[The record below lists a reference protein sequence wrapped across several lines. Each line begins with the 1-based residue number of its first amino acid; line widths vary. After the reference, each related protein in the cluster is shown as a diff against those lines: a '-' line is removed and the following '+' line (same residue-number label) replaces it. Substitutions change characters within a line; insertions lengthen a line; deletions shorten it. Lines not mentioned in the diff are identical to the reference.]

1 MKNNCENDELKE
13 YRKAVEHYARD
24 KKDYLFHNG
33 GNEHALIILENLFKN
48 ANYKIRIAAQQLIN
62 DEVVNTDVY
71 MDSMREF
78 LNREKT
84 ELHIILAKKPDDNK
98 LREKQHSF
106 YRMLYRHPAY
116 DQKRIEIKAGK
127 TFKAEEEGVEEED
140 SGHTVDFCTGD
151 SRMYRFEFCIK
162 ERKAIANFNDE
173 KVTERLNAKFD
184 KAFFSLDDEKKV
196 DLKNI
201 FDSE

>member
-1 MKNNCENDELKE
+1 MKNNYENDELKE

-71 MDSMREF
+71 IDSMREF

-84 ELHIILAKKPDDNK
+84 ELHIILAKKPNEKK
-98 LREKQHSF
+98 LRAKEHSF
-106 YRMLYRHPAY
+106 YHMLYNHPAY
-116 DQKRIEIKAGK
+116 DQNRIEIKAGK
-127 TFKAEEEGVEEED
+127 TFKTKED
-140 SGHTVDFCTGD
+140 GMEHTVDFCTGD
-151 SRMYRFEFCIK
+151 SRMYRFEFCVDS
-162 ERKAIANFNDE
+162 RQAIANFNDE
-173 KVTERLNAKFD
+173 EATRGLNAEFD
-184 KAFFSLDDEKKV
+184 KAFFSLGDENKLELVK
-196 DLKNI
+196 I
-201 FDSE
+201 FDGGQ

>member
-1 MKNNCENDELKE
+1 M
-13 YRKAVEHYARD
+13 
-24 KKDYLFHNG
+24 
-33 GNEHALIILENLFKN
+33 
-48 ANYKIRIAAQQLIN
+48 
-62 DEVVNTDVY
+62 VNTDVY
-71 MDSMREF
+71 IDSMREF

-84 ELHIILAKKPDDNK
+84 ELHIILAKKPNEKK
-98 LREKQHSF
+98 LRAKQHSF
-106 YRMLYRHPAY
+106 YHMLYNHPAY
-116 DQKRIEIKAGK
+116 DQNRIEIKAGK
-127 TFKAEEEGVEEED
+127 TFKMKED
-140 SGHTVDFCTGD
+140 GMEHTVDFCTGD

>member
-48 ANYKIRIAAQQLIN
+48 ANYEICIAAQQLIN

-71 MDSMREF
+71 IDSMREF

-84 ELHIILAKKPDDNK
+84 KLRIILAQKPDGNK

-106 YRMLYRHPAY
+106 YRMLYNHPAY
-116 DQKRIEIKAGK
+116 AQNRIEIKAGK
-127 TFKAEEEGVEEED
+127 TFKTKKNGME
-140 SGHTVDFCTGD
+140 HTVDFCTGD
-151 SRMYRFEFCIK
+151 SRMYRFEFCVDS
-162 ERKAIANFNDE
+162 RQAIANFNDE
-173 KVTERLNAKFD
+173 EATRGLNAEFD
-184 KAFFSLDDEKKV
+184 KAFTSLDYRNKV

-201 FDSE
+201 FGSGE